1 MLRDKEGKVRGYR
14 VREGDGRLHRSIVLH
29 GESQKVLREIV
40 RQRTLNVKRKSR
52 EKVFAEHLNKKG

>member
-1 MLRDKEGKVRGYR
+1 MLRHKEGKVRGYR
-14 VREGDGRLHRSIVLH
+14 VREGDGRLHRSIAPH